1 VSLRRFLW
9 TALLVALATMLT
21 MWYLQKQM
29 ASRGPAPT
37 TTRAAGLPTA
47 TAPAPA
53 QVATSAPSIASA
65 PATQPATTRPA
76 TSAPSIAS
84 APATRPAATRPATS
98 PAAPTASATAATA
111 SAPAATWTTTT
122 APERVVTCG
131 SLRQADGYKLYV
143 ALTNVGAAVRIVRL
157 ADHFLT
163 VADKHRY
170 EKDPDAYVAGVNADP
185 KTVGQYAVL
194 HPVGR
199 GAGQVLPL
207 ATRRIT
213 FQVAGGKALQVNL
226 ARARWTVGEA
236 TTDDDGTQSI
246 PFSLTIKRNGVKLI
260 RVEKTYRL
268 PKNSYSILLG
278 LRVVNLSPAEKV
290 AFSLM
295 QFGPTGV
302 PLEDIQRDKRMLVH
316 GRLSGA
322 EVQVPREPIAK
333 LQKGPTGLAHRRPL
347 GRSDAA
353 EPALWV
359 GQANKFFASILYV
372 SPNALADAGALPQ
385 ALAAPDAKAEFFSL
399 AAAESGT
406 SKTHVTGVTFGEHKL
421 APGGDVDVA
430 MNLFVGPKQRALFDN
445 TPLYQGLHYRDA
457 LDFGGCWCTFTWLA
471 LAMMWLLD
479 TFSKVLFGNYGLA
492 IILLV
497 VLVRIALH
505 PLTKKGQ
512 ASMARMQKLQ
522 PEMTKIREKFK
533 DDKARQN
540 EEMMKMYK
548 TAGAT
553 PILGCLPMFLQMPI
567 WIALWTGLQA
577 SVELRHAAFLPIWIT
592 DLAAPDALIPFGKVL
607 FNFPM
612 VGPVLSF
619 NLLPILLSVGMALQ
633 QKFTPSPAAA
643 GGQQAATQKQMMYFM
658 TGFMLLIFYNAPSGL
673 TMYIMTS
680 TFAGVAEQVIIRKH
694 LRDRDAAEAAA
705 ETQIAM
711 PGKAF
716 RGKRPKKPKGPFRTR

>member
-1 VSLRRFLW
+1 MSLRRFLW

-29 ASRGPAPT
+29 ASRRPPA
-37 TTRAAGLPTA
+37 TTRAATA
-47 TAPAPA
+47 TAPLRTAPA
-53 QVATSAPSIASA
+53 TRSAPATTPTTAPASAATSAASIASA
-65 PATQPATTRPA
+65 PAPRPAKTLPAT
-76 TSAPSIAS
+76 
-84 APATRPAATRPATS
+84 
-98 PAAPTASATAATA
+98 ATAATA
-111 SAPAATWTTTT
+111 TPATWTTTT
-122 APERVVTCG
+122 AGEQVLTCG

-143 ALTNVGAAVRIVRL
+143 ALTNVGAAVRIARL
-157 ADHFLT
+157 TDHFLS
-163 VADKHRY
+163 VKDKHRY
-170 EKDPDAYVAGVNADP
+170 QEDPDAYIAGVNADP

-194 HPVGR
+194 NPVGR
-199 GAGQVLPL
+199 GAGQIVPL

-213 FQVAGGKALQVNL
+213 FQAAGAKPLQIDL
-226 ARARWTVGEA
+226 ARARWTPGRM
-236 TTDDDGTQSI
+236 TTDADGTQSV
-246 PFSLTIKRNGVKLI
+246 PFSLTIKRNGVGLI

-268 PKNSYSILLG
+268 PKNSYSILVG
-278 LRVVNLSPAEKV
+278 LRVVNLSPAEKI
-290 AFSLM
+290 AFWLT

-302 PLEDIQRDKRMLVH
+302 PLEDIQRDKRMLVY

-322 EVQVPREPIAK
+322 EVQVPKEPIAK
-333 LQKGPTGLAHRRPL
+333 LKDAPTGLAHQTAL

-359 GQANKFFASILYV
+359 GQANKFFAAVAYV
-372 SPNALADAGALPQ
+372 SPNALPAAGALPA
-385 ALAAPDAKAEFFSL
+385 ALPAPDAKAEFF
-399 AAAESGT
+399 AFPAAESGT
-406 SKTHVTGVTFGEHKL
+406 SKTHVPGVTFGEHKL
-421 APGGDVDVA
+421 APGAGVTVA
-430 MNLFVGPKQRALFDN
+430 MNVFVGPKQRSLFDN
-445 TPLYQGLHYRDA
+445 TPLYHGLHYRDT

-479 TFSKVLFGNYGLA
+479 TFSTVLFGNYGLA

-497 VLVRIALH
+497 ILVRIALH

-512 ASMARMQKLQ
+512 VAMSSMQKLQ
-522 PEMTKIREKFK
+522 PEMAKIREKFK

-540 EEMMKMYK
+540 EEMMKLYK
-548 TAGAT
+548 AGGAT

-577 SVELRHAAFLPIWIT
+577 SVELRHAAFLPVWIT

-607 FNFPM
+607 FTFPM
-612 VGPVLSF
+612 VGPVVSF
-619 NLLPILLSVGMALQ
+619 NLLPILLAVGMALQ
-633 QKFTPSPAAA
+633 QKFTPSAAAA

-673 TMYIMTS
+673 TMYIMSS
-680 TFAGVAEQVIIRKH
+680 TFAGVAEQMVIRKH
-694 LRDRDAAEAAA
+694 LREREAAEAAA

-716 RGKRPKKPKGPFRTR
+716 RGKRPKKPKSPFRTMR